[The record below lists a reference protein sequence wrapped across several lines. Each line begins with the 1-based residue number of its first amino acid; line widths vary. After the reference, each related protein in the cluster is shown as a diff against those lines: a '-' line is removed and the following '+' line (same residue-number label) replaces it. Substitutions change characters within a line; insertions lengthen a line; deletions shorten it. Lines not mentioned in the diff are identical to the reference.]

1 MSPGRILVVEDD
13 GIIAWSLQKWL
24 QRQGYEVVGVVASG
38 EEAITQT
45 VSLKPDVVLMDIN
58 LSGAMDG
65 LEAVRQIR
73 AEVDVAVVYVT
84 GQVDGETRQRAEE
97 TQPCGYVVKPA
108 QEREL
113 SRVLA
118 EVFKCHRGKLRQK
131 CGRIGGAVTAEKG

>member
-65 LEAVRQIR
+65 IEAVRQIR
-73 AEVDVAVVYVT
+73 AAVDVAVVYVT
-84 GQVDGETRQRAEE
+84 GQVDRVTQQRAEE
-97 TQPCGYVVKPA
+97 TRPCGYVVKPA

-113 SRVLA
+113 ARVLA
-118 EVFKCHRGKLRQK
+118 EVLRCHGGKLRQK
-131 CGRIGGAVTAEKG
+131 CGRIGGAVTEEKG